1 MKIGFAI
8 PQLGPQARDA
18 RSVPRFAREVE
29 QAGAHSL
36 WVGDRLLAAT
46 HPKVGYRGGTTIP
59 AQFDTVLDPFGVLT
73 AAAAVTERVRLGT
86 NVLVAPLYQPV
97 ALARALTTIDLI
109 SGGRLIAG
117 LGIGWSP
124 EEYEAA
130 AVPFDHRGARLRE
143 TVEALRTI
151 WTSNPAE
158 YRGRYV
164 TVPEHRNALDTV
176 QRPHPPIHLAAF
188 APAGIA
194 RVGRYADGWL
204 PVLRAPGGVDQARYL
219 GRMRR
224 DVDAAVAAAGRD
236 PSAVETIVRVNVDPG
251 ATVAQIAETI
261 EAAAAETGFEE
272 YFIDLMYLVE
282 SLDEVLD
289 TARLLLNRLG

>member
-18 RSVPRFAREVE
+18 RSVPRFAREAE
-29 QAGAHSL
+29 QAGAHRL

-46 HPKVGYRGGTTIP
+46 RPKIGYGGGTTIP
-59 AQFDTVLDPFGVLT
+59 AQFDAVLDPFAVLS

-86 NVLVAPLYQPV
+86 NVLVAPLYQPA
-97 ALARALTTIDLI
+97 ALARALTTIDVI

-130 AVPFDHRGARLRE
+130 AVPFDHRGARLQE

-151 WTSNPAE
+151 WTRNPAE

-164 TVPEHRNALDTV
+164 TVPEHRSALDPV

-188 APAGIA
+188 APASIVRA
-194 RVGRYADGWL
+194 GRSADGWL
-204 PVLRAPGGVDQARYL
+204 PVVRAPGGADQARHL

-224 DVDAAVAAAGRD
+224 EVDAAAVAAGRD
-236 PSAVETIVRVNVDPG
+236 PSAVETIVRVNVDPR
-251 ATVAQIAETI
+251 TSVEQIAETI
-261 EAAAAETGFEE
+261 EATAAETGFAE

-289 TARLLLNRLG
+289 TARLLLDRLG

>member
-1 MKIGFAI
+1 MPIGFAI
-8 PQLGPQARDA
+8 PQLGPQAREG
-18 RSVPRFAREVE
+18 REVPRFAREVE
-29 QAGAHSL
+29 RAGAHSL

-46 HPKVGYRGGTTIP
+46 RPKVGYRGGTTIP
-59 AQFDTVLDPFGVLT
+59 AEFDAVLDPFAVLT

-86 NVLVAPLYQPV
+86 NVLVAPLYRPV
-97 ALARALTTIDLI
+97 PLARALTTIDVI
-109 SGGRLIAG
+109 SGGRLVAG

-130 AVPFDHRGARLRE
+130 GVPFDHRGARLQE
-143 TVEALRTI
+143 TIEALRTI
-151 WTSNPAE
+151 WTSDPAE

-164 TVPEHRNALDTV
+164 TVPEHRSSLDPV

-204 PVLRAPGGVDQARYL
+204 PALRVPGNADQARFL
-219 GRMRR
+219 RRMRQ
-224 DVDAAVAAAGRD
+224 DVDAAAESAGRD
-236 PSAVETIVRVNVDPG
+236 PSDIETIIRVNVEHG
-251 ATVAQIAETI
+251 ATEAQIAETI
-261 EAAAAETGFEE
+261 ESTAADTGFED

-282 SLDEVLD
+282 SVDQVLD
-289 TARLLLNRLG
+289 TAQRLLRRLG